1 MTMLKI
7 LYSSCAYFSGTI
19 EATHSLSRVGA
30 KKALKPATKM
40 ASASSALLSIKS
52 STWESVDRIEK
63 GGRDSSVQWAWGRE

>member
-19 EATHSLSRVGA
+19 EATQSLSKVGA

-40 ASASSALLSIKS
+40 ASANSALLSIES
-52 STWESVDRIEK
+52 STWDSVDRIEK
-63 GGRDSSVQWAWGRE
+63 GGRDSSVQWDCGRE